1 MADPAARQA
10 CGTFGS
16 FHSFYLKSI
25 MARENATLSLAA
37 RGARTLILLILGL
50 VAVGSAQKY
59 RQGFD
64 PANET
69 GRVHAAMAIVDHGT
83 LHLETVWDD
92 VYPGWRVSEGVPNG
106 DASVKDGHYLLDKPP
121 GITLLMV
128 PVIALLRLTGV
139 KLELTDLL
147 GLLAIL
153 LAALP
158 AVLFVLAFRRWILR
172 NLGEGRAAVL
182 VAPAVVLATPWLLFG
197 SQVVGHSLAA
207 ALAGVGA
214 LLALGRLDACGP
226 DERRA
231 RGGFL
236 GGFALGGA
244 VLVESSSALLA
255 LGAVAALLL
264 DPARRRRLPWLIL
277 GGLGPALVF
286 LAWNQVSFGD
296 PLTYGYAH
304 KLTPSMAAAHEQGI
318 LGLSWPRT
326 EGLSGLLLSGRRG
339 LFFLAPWL
347 ILAPVGVVWA
357 CLDRRVTR
365 AWRVLLVLG
374 TVVVPVLLSGFADW
388 HGGQTLGPRYL
399 VFVMPL
405 FGVAA
410 ALAVDRLERG
420 PLGPRA
426 LPVVAGLLI
435 SSLAL
440 LLLANAGIPA
450 VTAEIANPL
459 TEVVFPVLFKAG
471 PLGTVWDPLVGAV
484 LGTALAIGAA
494 IALVLLVAAWSGKT
508 PATGVKSRAR
518 GATALVIV
526 AALVH
531 LAAVQL
537 PWTREPPHQETVLRA
552 RWFCYAYMGEDAL
565 RRQLEV
571 EIVRKERR

>member
-1 MADPAARQA
+1 MSFLRRARLPFA
-10 CGTFGS
+10 IYVFCAVVYVAF
-16 FHSFYLKSI
+16 L
-25 MARENATLSLAA
+25 
-37 RGARTLILLILGL
+37 GARATRPGPGNPAVDNHFVHLAQSYLDGQLG
-50 VAVGSAQKY
+50 VVGNRPPGSNDWACY
-59 RQGFD
+59 DTVEHGPC
-64 PANET
+64 PANRHQFPAHESE
-69 GRVHAAMAIVDHGT
+69 RYR
-83 LHLETVWDD
+83 W
-92 VYPGWRVSEGVPNG
+92 YVSF
-106 DASVKDGHYLLDKPP
+106 PP
-121 GITLLMV
+121 
-128 PVIALLRLTGV
+128 
-139 KLELTDLL
+139 
-147 GLLAIL
+147 
-153 LAALP
+153 LP
-158 AVLFVLAFRRWILR
+158 AVVILPVV
-172 NLGEGRAAVL
+172 AVMGS
-182 VAPAVVLATPWLLFG
+182 ATPD
-197 SQVVGHSLAA
+197 
-207 ALAGVGA
+207 ALIWA
-214 LLALGRLDACGP
+214 L
-226 DERRA
+226 
-231 RGGFL
+231 
-236 GGFALGGA
+236 
-244 VLVESSSALLA
+244 
-255 LGAVAALLL
+255 
-264 DPARRRRLPWLIL
+264 L

-537 PWTREPPHQETVLRA
+537 PWTREPPRQETVLRA